1 MARLE
6 FGGGAM
12 LSPLPAVLVTSAS
25 GGAENVF
32 TVAWTGIVCTR
43 PPRLY
48 ISVRPE
54 RYSYGLIVESGEFCV
69 NLVSAPLV
77 RAADMCGVISGRD
90 KDKFAL
96 CGLTKTDSKTVSC
109 PTVAESPLALE
120 CRVFK
125 RIPLGSHEMFL
136 ADITAF
142 TADERYIDKNGRIV
156 LEEAGLAAY
165 SHGDY
170 FALGKKLGDFGFS
183 VRKRK
188 RGAK

>member
-142 TADERYIDKNGRIV
+142 TADERYIDKNGRIA

-170 FALGKKLGDFGFS
+170 FALGKKLGDFWFS